1 MNNITLAG
9 RLTKQPE
16 LKVTSSGT
24 DVLSFTIAVN
34 RAFAKQGDEVTA
46 DFINCVAWRKTAVF
60 INQYFDKGDGIVLR
74 GRLESR
80 KWIDSNGNN
89 RVSFEVQVENVEF
102 PLGKK
107 SESNYSSPV
116 QQTASPTPQQS
127 DDTADLPIDDD
138 LPF

>member
-80 KWIDSNGNN
+80 KWVDNNGNN

-116 QQTASPTPQQS
+116 QQTTTPAPQPTNGIS
-127 DDTADLPIDDD
+127 DLPIDDD